1 MQRQS
6 LNPWCATIHENQV
19 NIWDVHR
26 KLVRQSPK
34 WKGHIQICSH
44 GLFVYSMKK
53 FLLMKQAPSVT
64 QIASPFSKPLLYVL
78 YCIGREYAHLQNEV
92 FGLLQYSCYLFKNFT
107 NKPHESQFT
116 TSKSQSTC
124 CDQEARLSLSLSRHA
139 GPPYPVHT
147 ICSCSWK
154 IWWSAHLPVQ
164 SSTHKYVTI
173 TLSQD
178 TSVVDGSNERRQ
190 AQYRARIA
198 STFSRWVHTLLARS
212 AGDDTGWCS
221 NSVSEG
227 VGWKPAPNKS
237 TSKLSACTQLA
248 SFLISSMQ
256 AATTRGLWAS
266 ASWSPLNKPLRY
278 LQGLSFIGAALMAST
293 Q

>member
-1 MQRQS
+1 
-6 LNPWCATIHENQV
+6 
-19 NIWDVHR
+19 
-26 KLVRQSPK
+26 
-34 WKGHIQICSH
+34 
-44 GLFVYSMKK
+44 
-53 FLLMKQAPSVT
+53 
-64 QIASPFSKPLLYVL
+64 
-78 YCIGREYAHLQNEV
+78 
-92 FGLLQYSCYLFKNFT
+92 
-107 NKPHESQFT
+107 
-116 TSKSQSTC
+116 
-124 CDQEARLSLSLSRHA
+124 
-139 GPPYPVHT
+139 
-147 ICSCSWK
+147 
-154 IWWSAHLPVQ
+154 
-164 SSTHKYVTI
+164 
-173 TLSQD
+173 
-178 TSVVDGSNERRQ
+178 VVDGSNERRQ